1 MPFHEWFI
9 EFNRPPKDE
18 KAFAKKLNEVM
29 EQQNSYYEDLI
40 KGGVLKS
47 LVISKVK
54 KGGFYSY
61 MKSMGKLGGQNKPP
75 RLSNNRKIANYLTE
89 FLDE

>member
-1 MPFHEWFI
+1 
-9 EFNRPPKDE
+9 
-18 KAFAKKLNEVM
+18 M

-61 MKSMGKLGGQNKPP
+61 MKSMGKLEPNKPP
-75 RLSNNRKIANYLTE
+75 RLSNNRKIANYLTK